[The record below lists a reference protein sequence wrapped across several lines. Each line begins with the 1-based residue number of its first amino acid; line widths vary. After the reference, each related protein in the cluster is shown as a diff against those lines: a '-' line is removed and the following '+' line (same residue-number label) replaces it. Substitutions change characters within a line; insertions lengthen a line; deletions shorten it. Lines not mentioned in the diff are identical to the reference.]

1 MAEETIEVAMI
12 AETIAL
18 TGKKEE
24 STHLTEEITVPDIET
39 GKTDMKIKEEIGKNT
54 HQKKAE
60 GTQVTGEGDARGP

>member
-1 MAEETIEVAMI
+1 MI

-18 TGKKEE
+18 TDRKEE
-24 STHLTEEITVPDIET
+24 STHLTEEFPVLDRET
-39 GKTDMKIKEEIGKNT
+39 GKIDMKIKEEIGKNT